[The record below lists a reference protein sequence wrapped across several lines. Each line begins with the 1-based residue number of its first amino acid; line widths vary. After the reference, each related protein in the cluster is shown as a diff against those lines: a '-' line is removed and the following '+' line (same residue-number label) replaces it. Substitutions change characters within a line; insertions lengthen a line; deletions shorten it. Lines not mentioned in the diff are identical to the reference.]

1 MLRTMADNKHDLVT
15 QIVQQI
21 KDKILEGSLKPGERI
36 VEIKLAKELGI
47 SQTPIREAIRQLAG
61 EGIVTIVL
69 NRGAVIRSL
78 SAQDV
83 FEIYSLRSSLEGLAI
98 RLAVQN
104 ATMNDIKHLEAFYR
118 EMERKLDDDSI
129 ESLSEDS
136 SYIHRYILKLSKHE
150 LLEFTFQPVSFRI
163 TWVNRI
169 LGRSYSKRQEVEEH
183 RELIEALQKRDPDEA
198 ERIMRAHIHRS
209 YRGFLAIGLINETE
223 LTRNEWI

>member
-1 MLRTMADNKHDLVT
+1 MLRPMADPKHDLVS

-21 KDKILEGSLKPGERI
+21 KDKILEGALKPGVRI

-61 EGIVTIVL
+61 EGIVTIAL

-118 EMERKLDDDSI
+118 DMERKLDDDAVA
-129 ESLSEDS
+129 SLSEDS

-150 LLEFTFQPVSFRI
+150 LLDFMFQPVSFRI
-163 TWVNRI
+163 AWVNRI
-169 LGRSYSKRQEVEEH
+169 LGRTYTKRQEVEEH
-183 RELIEALQKRDPDEA
+183 GELIEALKKRDPDEA
-198 ERIMRAHIHRS
+198 ERVMRAHIHRS
-209 YRGFLAIGLINETE
+209 YRGFMAIGLIDEAE
-223 LTRNEWI
+223 LLRNEWI